1 MAAGSATLSD
11 TSKTGTYI
19 NDDALLKSSE
29 ALRDELLKNK
39 ELRDESL
46 IRDELLKSSK
56 DLRDGDKVK
65 LYNAIGEATIP
76 CAIFTFR
83 LEPNG

>member
-1 MAAGSATLSD
+1 M
-11 TSKTGTYI
+11 
-19 NDDALLKSSE
+19 NCLKS
-29 ALRDELLKNK
+29 K

-46 IRDELLKSSK
+46 IRVELLKSSK
-56 DLRDGDKVK
+56 ELREGDRVK
-65 LYNAIGEATIP
+65 LYNAIGEVTIP